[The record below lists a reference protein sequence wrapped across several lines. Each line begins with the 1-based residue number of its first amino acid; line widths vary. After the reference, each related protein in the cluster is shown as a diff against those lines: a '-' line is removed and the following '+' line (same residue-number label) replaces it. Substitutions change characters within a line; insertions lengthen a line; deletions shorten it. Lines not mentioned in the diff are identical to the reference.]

1 MIQIGEGL
9 SVMWS
14 VAVVGFILQMI
25 DVQGPVD
32 VGLQE
37 IIIIYLL
44 RQKGST
50 GEHKHTKHI
59 KSYTIKLQIC
69 SQRCRKRVCHCTFYT
84 VSSCSTYCTLNMK
97 SEDTPGKRIKVLS
110 TTFLHNEILR

>member
-84 VSSCSTYCTLNMK
+84 VSSCSRP
-97 SEDTPGKRIKVLS
+97 DTILTAQKHLIKRYPRQ
-110 TTFLHNEILR
+110 TH